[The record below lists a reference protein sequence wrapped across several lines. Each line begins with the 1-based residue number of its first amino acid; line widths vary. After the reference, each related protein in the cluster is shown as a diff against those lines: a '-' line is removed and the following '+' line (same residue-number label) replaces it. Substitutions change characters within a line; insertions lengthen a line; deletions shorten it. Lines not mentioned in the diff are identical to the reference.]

1 MKIGDVLEKGDEV
14 TVWVC
19 KAGSYRRLEKN
30 FVMKKFKNFTD
41 HCMLLGDAITG
52 ELKEQ
57 RMVRNR
63 KPYSIVV
70 CMVA

>member
-19 KAGSYRRLEKN
+19 KAGSYRRLEKK
-30 FVMKKFKNFTD
+30 FVIQKFKKFTD
-41 HCMLLGDAITG
+41 HCMLLGDAIKG
-52 ELKEQ
+52 ELKKQ
-57 RMVRNR
+57 RMVGNR

-70 CMVA
+70 CTVA